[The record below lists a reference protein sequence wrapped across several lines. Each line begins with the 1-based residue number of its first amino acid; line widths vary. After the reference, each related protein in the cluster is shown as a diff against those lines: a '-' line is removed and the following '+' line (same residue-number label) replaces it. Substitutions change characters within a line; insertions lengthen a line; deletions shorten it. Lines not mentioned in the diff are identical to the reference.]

1 MGKSCFTG
9 QFSFDKCTLIFFIFT
24 AIIINMLEIFRFFFE
39 EIKCGALQPLP
50 PNLGR
55 FERGPT
61 AAEFGTIFRREPDIE
76 L

>member
-1 MGKSCFTG
+1 
-9 QFSFDKCTLIFFIFT
+9 
-24 AIIINMLEIFRFFFE
+24 MLEIFRFFFE

-55 FERGPT
+55 FERGPI